1 MARIAF
7 LIQMFILDKCQIY
20 YDVTL
25 CHKKQQK
32 LSEFGNPN
40 DFCFY
45 CHVYY
50 ESPSQDTDAAGWNHS
65 TSCNG
70 HAFMLSRHCCESS
83 WILAT
88 SNNFTLEERSIITR
102 VDINTLTNK
111 TAHYS
116 SSFYRF
122 RHKVHLCNDHVFI
135 WPVFMSHLPGEQT
148 VWPKEKTRLHL
159 QSQRNSLPNGGRIFP
174 IYFFEK
180 HQIKMFW
187 FFFRFLKVFSF
198 TLSLP
203 ALPPNRPTG
212 FNFILVQQMAKLL
225 ND

>member
-7 LIQMFILDKCQIY
+7 WIQMFILDKCQIY

-32 LSEFGNPN
+32 LSEFRNPN

-70 HAFMLSRHCCESS
+70 HAFMLSRHCCESL

-88 SNNFTLEERSIITR
+88 SNNFTLEEQSIITH

-116 SSFYRF
+116 SSFYCF
-122 RHKVHLCNDHVFI
+122 RHKVHLCNNHVLFGLFLCHI
-135 WPVFMSHLPGEQT
+135 CQVNRLSGQRRRHVCTFSLKEIHCRIEGEY
-148 VWPKEKTRLHL
+148 
-159 QSQRNSLPNGGRIFP
+159 FP
-174 IYFFEK
+174 ST
-180 HQIKMFW
+180 
-187 FFFRFLKVFSF
+187 FLK
-198 TLSLP
+198 
-203 ALPPNRPTG
+203 N
-212 FNFILVQQMAKLL
+212 IK
-225 ND
+225 